1 MYDHCHVQGSPATR
15 AALAGVDARAFG
27 LDVNIR
33 GNRVGAH
40 RAVDLAHCMIYFY
53 KCFHE
58 SLTLSDAQDLRNGCT
73 KFVKILDFAAYSI
86 TLEFRVTTDGCSAAD
101 ATL

>member
-1 MYDHCHVQGSPATR
+1 
-15 AALAGVDARAFG
+15 
-27 LDVNIR
+27 
-33 GNRVGAH
+33 
-40 RAVDLAHCMIYFY
+40 MIYFY

-73 KFVKILDFAAYSI
+73 KFVNILDFADRTDDSI
-86 TLEFRVTTDGCSAAD
+86 TPEFRVMAICGRTAD